1 MKLLVVMALMD
12 APATTNFVEKKK
24 ASLFRFGFASSSF
37 VKLIELHRVGV
48 FGVFH
53 ANAEISLP
61 FSEQ

>member
-12 APATTNFVEKKK
+12 APAEKK

-37 VKLIELHRVGV
+37 VRLIELHRVGV

-53 ANAEISLP
+53 ANAGISLP